1 VTDLRDLKARVDILD
16 VLDKIGARTEMGES
30 YDDEVK
36 VWCPFCEDA
45 DSHDPAASANPL
57 KGLYFCYACGFGGTI
72 IDLAQQHLSGQQLVA
87 QQDVVFG
94 AYSIPLSRA
103 IEWLEENFPE
113 EKEGDS
119 DPWS

>member
-1 VTDLRDLKARVDILD
+1 MTDLRDLKARVDILD

-45 DSHDPAASANPL
+45 DSHDPAASASPL

-72 IDLAQQHLSGQQLVA
+72 IDVA
-87 QQDVVFG
+87 RQAIRKEGPVDSVFG
-94 AYSIPLSRA
+94 SYGPSIGQA
-103 IEWLEENFPE
+103 VAWLEENFPE